1 MSAPLDPRIHAYRDD
16 LAAVSLRGRV
26 EARRFVVGT
35 VRQVSA
41 GIAALREAPAAEA
54 EQTSQLLFGEVFTV
68 YDEQSGW
75 AWGQAAADR
84 YVGYLEAAHLAGP
97 LAPTHLVRDPLAFLR
112 PQPRVQAAP
121 LATLSMGARLA
132 IAVIEG
138 DHARV
143 ACGSFVAARHL
154 SAADAVEPD
163 HAATAERLLD
173 APYLWGG
180 RSALGIDCSGL
191 VQIALQRAGHPAPRD
206 SDMQESLGAPVP
218 DGELGALH
226 RGDLVFWRGHCAIVL
241 DAERLI
247 HANAGDMRVAIT
259 PLGETLARYERTLD
273 LPVRAFRRMPRP

>member
-154 SAADAVEPD
+154 SAVDAVEPD

>member
-143 ACGSFVAARHL
+143 ACGGFVAARHL